1 LCLFNALKALLTVPQ
16 LADVLAECRVLPC
29 SWLLLHACN
38 MLLLP
43 GALHAVLLLPLWQ
56 CVSQVVVAVVA
67 AAVAAPFFSVAAY
80 SICVA
85 TALSLLA
92 SSLVLQQSWQ
102 RLSQNS

>member
-56 CVSQVVVAVVA
+56 CVSQVVVA

-85 TALSLLA
+85 TGLSLLA